1 MSTSSP
7 AYRGQGIATVLVHHS
22 EKQAAQMGI
31 PRLYLYTPYVEH
43 FYERLGWLT
52 IKRDLYVGQAVAIMA
67 KDLHPN

>member
-1 MSTSSP
+1 
-7 AYRGQGIATVLVHHS
+7 
-22 EKQAAQMGI
+22 MGI
-31 PRLYLYTPYVEH
+31 PRLYLYTFYVEH